1 MLDLVAEHA
10 PYRGEL
16 LAAFERVLGSGRFVL
31 GPEVEAFER
40 EIAAWIGVP
49 HAIGVSNGSDALL
62 LALQAVGVG
71 PGDEV
76 ICPTFTFFATAG
88 AVARLGGEPVFVD
101 SAECC
106 YNLRADQVAAKIGPK
121 TKAIIVVH
129 LFGQCADMDP
139 ILTAAQKHGIPVIED
154 AAQALGAKDKGR
166 QAGTMGTLGTFS
178 FFPTKNLGALGEGGL
193 ITTKDASLAE
203 KIRKLRVHG
212 AKQKYFHEMIGG
224 NFRLHELQ
232 AAFLRVKLRY
242 LDSALG
248 KRRQNAEK
256 LLKALQEK
264 WSAIM
269 PLGSCVCQGQ
279 RQGVDFK
286 PGTILLPFSC
296 HSGEGEHTWNQ
307 FVIRM
312 AGKGQRDSLQ
322 EKLANEGIQTEVYY
336 PRAMHEQECFL
347 TSERSFPI
355 ATLLSEESL
364 ALPIS
369 LCDSFVHETTIMEIL
384 NYRRTAS
391 I

>member
-10 PYRGEL
+10 PYRAEL
-16 LAAFERVLGSGRFVL
+16 QTAFERVLDSGRFVL
-31 GPEVEAFER
+31 GPEVEAFEK
-40 EIAAWIGVP
+40 EIGEWIGTP

-76 ICPTFTFFATAG
+76 ICPTYTFFATAG
-88 AVARLGGEPVFVD
+88 AVARLGGVPVFVD

-106 YNLRADQVAAKIGPK
+106 YNLRADQVVAKMGPK

-139 ILTAAQKHGIPVIED
+139 ILTAAKKHGIPVIED

-212 AKQKYFHEMIGG
+212 AKEKYFHEMIGG

-232 AAFLRVKLRY
+232 AAFLRVKLKH
-242 LDSALG
+242 LDSALK
-248 KRRQNAEK
+248 KRRESARK
-256 LLKALQEK
+256 LMSSLQDK

-269 PLGSCVCQGQ
+269 PLDSCICHGQGSSAEQ
-279 RQGVDFK
+279 K

-296 HSGEGEHTWNQ
+296 HSGQGEHTWNQ
-307 FVIRM
+307 FVIRVLGH
-312 AGKGQRDSLQ
+312 GKRDALRA
-322 EKLANEGIQTEVYY
+322 KLARDGIQTEVYY
-336 PRAMHEQECFL
+336 PRAMHEQDCF
-347 TSERSFPI
+347 SSQRKYFPI
-355 ATLLSEESL
+355 AGNLVQETL
-364 ALPIS
+364 ALPLS
-369 LCDSFVHETTIMEIL
+369 L
-384 NYRRTAS
+384 AP
-391 I
+391 

>member
-16 LAAFERVLGSGRFVL
+16 LGAFERVLDSGRFVL

-40 EIAAWIGVP
+40 EIASWIGVP

-76 ICPTFTFFATAG
+76 ICPTYTFFATAG
-88 AVARLGGEPVFVD
+88 AVARLGGVPVFVD

-106 YNLRADQVAAKIGPK
+106 YNLRADQVVAKIGPK
-121 TKAIIVVH
+121 TKAIIAVH

-139 ILTAAQKHGIPVIED
+139 ILTAAKKHGIPVIED

-212 AKQKYFHEMIGG
+212 AKEKYFHEMIGG

-232 AAFLRVKLRY
+232 AAFLRVKLKH
-242 LDSALG
+242 LDSALK
-248 KRRQNAEK
+248 KRRESAQK
-256 LLKALQEK
+256 LISSLQEK

-269 PLGSCVCQGQ
+269 PLDSCICQGQ
-279 RQGVDFK
+279 GSSAEQK

-296 HSGEGEHTWNQ
+296 HSGDGEHTWNQ
-307 FVIRM
+307 FVIRVP
-312 AGKGQRDSLQ
+312 GKGKRDALRV
-322 EKLANEGIQTEVYY
+322 KLATEGIQTEVYY
-336 PRAMHEQECFL
+336 PRALHEQECFQTGPQSFFAAQKL
-347 TSERSFPI
+347 TQE
-355 ATLLSEESL
+355 TLAMPLSDDTWIPKFS
-364 ALPIS
+364 
-369 LCDSFVHETTIMEIL
+369 
-384 NYRRTAS
+384 
-391 I
+391 